1 MRSTDSILGRFL
13 RQHPFA
19 RACRKTGLGRRL
31 ERALA
36 VRLARDSNPDR
47 QRLGRF
53 HNRHRGERCFI
64 VGNGPSLNA
73 TDLSLLADDCTIAVN
88 GIFYKYDEVGF
99 ESTYYV
105 VEDRHVINDNL
116 DRIHQIDYS
125 IKFFPARYA
134 RRIRPSPDTYFLPT
148 DWQFYDPACP
158 NFEKPRFS
166 PDVSEVIYAGQTV
179 TFLNLQLAFYMGF
192 AEVYLIGV
200 DFSYTI
206 PQSALVDGTTIT
218 SVDDD
223 INHFHPDYF
232 GKGKKWHDPKL
243 HNCLKGFA
251 LAKDIYAAEGRKIY
265 NATIGGKLE
274 LFERVDYAALF

>member
-1 MRSTDSILGRFL
+1 MHPDSNLGRFL
-13 RQHPFA
+13 RDNPLVKA
-19 RACRKTGLGRRL
+19 LRGTTLGRKL
-31 ERALA
+31 EAAVA

-47 QRLGRF
+47 ERLGSL

-64 VGNGPSLNA
+64 VGNGPSLNE
-73 TDLSLLADDCTIAVN
+73 TDLSLLAEEHTFAVN

-99 ESTYYV
+99 KSTYYV

-116 DRIHQIDYS
+116 DRINQIDYS

-134 RRIRPSPDTYFLPT
+134 NKIIRTPDTYFLPA
-148 DWQFYDPACP
+148 DWQFYVPACP

-166 PDVSEVIYAGQTV
+166 EDVSEVIYTGQTV
-179 TFLNLQLAFYMGF
+179 TFLNLQLAFYLGF

-206 PQSALVDGTTIT
+206 PQSALVDGPTIT
-218 SVDDD
+218 STEDDV
-223 INHFHPDYF
+223 NHFHPDYF

-243 HNCLKGFA
+243 HNCLKGFE
-251 LAKDIYAAEGRKIY
+251 LAKATYEADGRKVY

-274 LFERVDYAALF
+274 LFERVDYPSLF